1 MAAQAKTGVTFLI
14 VGDTLTSPFTFTNT
28 SDAGEEI
35 VGFGFDLSTLTEANF
50 LFDTEGG
57 GSTPFTPVGTTAQT
71 TGLVALPNIPDNAK
85 SFAIAFSDFDPGE
98 VFSYRIDVDINAGGS
113 IGGQRLIGAKVFF
126 DFSDGTRSEGFLRA
140 AGVRFDHEPHGPHER
155 ASAVAR
161 SGDLARRVREV
172 RGRSCRRS
180 GAGEVSPSGPGIA
193 ASAGAAS
200 TSRGPVPQRRSFA

>member
-1 MAAQAKTGVTFLI
+1 MIRRLKSVALFAATSALLSLPVAAQAKTGVTFLI

-98 VFSYRIDVDINAGGS
+98 FFSYRIDVDINAGGS
-113 IGGQRLIGAKVFF
+113 ISGHRLIGAKVFF

-140 AGVRFDHEPHGPHER
+140 VPGQSNASTFVTERVINTAVPEPTTWALMIAGFG
-155 ASAVAR
+155 
-161 SGDLARRVREV
+161 
-172 RGRSCRRS
+172 
-180 GAGEVSPSGPGIA
+180 GAGAMLRRE
-193 ASAGAAS
+193 
-200 TSRGPVPQRRSFA
+200 RRQRLA